1 MSSDA
6 FIAQAIAQ
14 GAERGIVALDP
25 VARTVYAVS
34 EAEGYCDMEGI
45 DGLFDRYGY
54 EAASVFAEAFASIG
68 ATEIAVAFTSV
79 AKASPPPSDRSL
91 SHLNDLIRDRRGYA
105 YENIT
110 AYVQQRV

>member
-1 MSSDA
+1 MSSDG

-14 GAERGIVALDP
+14 GAERGIAALDP

-54 EAASVFAEAFASIG
+54 EAASIFAEAFTSIG
-68 ATEIAVAFTSV
+68 ATEIAAAFTSV
-79 AKASPPPSDRSL
+79 AQSSPPHSDRSL

-105 YENIT
+105 YESIT